1 MEVSKS
7 LKKRI
12 NVKMCYNVGYPQYN
26 NAKED
31 LLTIAQAPF
40 IEKPIRNSFEFRLL
54 TPKSTFS
61 ILPYLN
67 DVYSDV
73 LSYITKKFE
82 LLETSYNHL
91 TERLKE
97 FIESKFLKRIYNILI
112 QITYTYLLKI
122 DIY

>member
-1 MEVSKS
+1 
-7 LKKRI
+7 
-12 NVKMCYNVGYPQYN
+12 MCYNVGYPQYN
-26 NAKED
+26 NAKDD
-31 LLTIAQAPF
+31 LLIIAQAPF
-40 IEKPIRNSFEFRLL
+40 MEKPIRNSFEFRLL

-97 FIESKFLKRIYNILI
+97 FVESKFLKRTYNILI
-112 QITYTYLLKI
+112 YI
-122 DIY
+122 